1 MNVILLHGAV
11 GFWDEIACLVVPATI
26 VMGVAL
32 AVLRQDQ
39 GRARPGA
46 TGDEA
51 PGDAAE
57 PDPDGSVGA
66 APRPA
71 AGAGGQAERR

>member
-1 MNVILLHGAV
+1 MDLLLLHGAV

-39 GRARPGA
+39 DEAGRGA
-46 TGDEA
+46 AGDEA
-51 PGDAAE
+51 PG
-57 PDPDGSVGA
+57 GGA
-66 APRPA
+66 APDPAGSDGAVHQPA
-71 AGAGGQAERR
+71 ASAGGRAERR